1 MIDINKHRFFL
12 LQLLKD
18 IFSDPLLAN
27 SLGFKGGTAMMFFHN
42 LPRFSTDLDFDLINQ
57 EKENEVYDIIREII
71 LKYGNIHDEAKKYFG
86 PLVVLNYGSGERKLK
101 IEISKRDF
109 GSSYTIKNLL
119 GINIRVMETADMF
132 THKLCALVDRNTIAN
147 RDIFDSW
154 FFMKNKTPLNKDII
168 ETRMRVSMD
177 KHLESCIRQLEKRK
191 SKKLLDGLGELLDD
205 ELKPFVRK
213 DLLKE
218 TIEYLKFY
226 KEYPLLK

>member
-12 LQLLKD
+12 LQILKD
-18 IFSDPLLAN
+18 IYSDALLAN
-27 SLGFKGGTAMMFFHN
+27 SLGFKGGTAMMFFYK
-42 LPRFSTDLDFDLINQ
+42 LPRFSTDLDFDLLNQ
-57 EKENEVYDIIREII
+57 KNEKEVYDKIREII
-71 LKYGNIHDEAKKYFG
+71 LKYGSIHDEAKKHFG
-86 PLVVLNYGSGERKLK
+86 PLVVLDYGSGERKLK
-101 IEISKRDF
+101 VEISKRDF
-109 GSSYTIKNLL
+109 GSSYSIKNLL

-132 THKLCALVDRNTIAN
+132 AHKLCALVDRNTIAK

-168 ETRMRVSMD
+168 ETRMKVSLN
-177 KHLESCIRQLEKRK
+177 KHFENCIRQLEKRK
-191 SKKLLDGLGELLDD
+191 SKKLLYGLGELLDD

>member
-71 LKYGNIHDEAKKYFG
+71 LKYGNIHDEAKKHFG

>member
-12 LQLLKD
+12 LQILKD
-18 IFSDPLLAN
+18 IYSDALLAN
-27 SLGFKGGTAMMFFHN
+27 SLGFKGGTAMMFFYK
-42 LPRFSTDLDFDLINQ
+42 LPRFSTDLDFDLLNQ
-57 EKENEVYDIIREII
+57 KNEKEVYDKIREII
-71 LKYGNIHDEAKKYFG
+71 LKYGSIHDEAKKHFG
-86 PLVVLNYGSGERKLK
+86 PLVVLDYGSGERKLK
-101 IEISKRDF
+101 VEISKRDF
-109 GSSYTIKNLL
+109 GSSYSIKNLL